1 MLTAIIMGSEAIT
14 ESRMEAALMRLDAA
28 AEAILERPMQG
39 AFDMVAD
46 DDLKEAL
53 DKARAE
59 NRVLRNELMELGR
72 KYEALKKAAGT
83 VTDRLDG
90 TIGEISS
97 MLER

>member
-1 MLTAIIMGSEAIT
+1 MGSEAIT

>member
-1 MLTAIIMGSEAIT
+1 
-14 ESRMEAALMRLDAA
+14 MEAALMRLDAA